1 MRNAPCGVVEEE
13 ECCDSLHS
21 QCRASG
27 MCSDRQSDCHD
38 VSVKNIRLGNL
49 CLAADS
55 VTLKR
60 SIVVMP

>member
-1 MRNAPCGVVEEE
+1 MLGVVLWKKRNVVTAY
-13 ECCDSLHS
+13 SLNAER
-21 QCRASG
+21 QG
-27 MCSDRQSDCHD
+27 MCSDRQSDRHD

-55 VTLKR
+55 VTKR